1 MGQQFIDQYSL
12 LHFAV
17 GIVAYFW
24 GIDILLLLLIHTV
37 FEISENTVFGMNII
51 NNYIK
56 IWPGGKPTAD
66 SISNQIGDT
75 ISVVIGWYTAYYIDK
90 IGRQYEWYGLYVD
103 L

>member
-1 MGQQFIDQYSL
+1 MGQHFIDQYSL

-75 ISVVIGWYTAYYIDK
+75 ISSIIGWYTAYYIDK
-90 IGRQYEWYGLYVD
+90 IGRQYEWYGLYMD